1 MESTYIV
8 QDFGKTSPLTKRDQ
22 PLQEWNSDFGLD
34 KDRKKRLLARILTKA
49 RKRLTRFD
57 KKVCKFK
64 EKDPG

>member
-1 MESTYIV
+1 M
-8 QDFGKTSPLTKRDQ
+8 SPIELRSGTQILALTRI
-22 PLQEWNSDFGLD
+22 G
-34 KDRKKRLLARILTKA
+34 KKRLLARILTKA